1 MIKFIRD
8 FFAINGEIFYT
19 LLFKFCS
26 LISNT
31 LVFFSIIKIFTPIEQ
46 GLYFVFLSIAAMNV
60 CFELGFTT
68 VMYQF
73 FAHSRVNLIICKN
86 GVSGARKNLVEFANY
101 FKFGVMWIFI
111 VSCIASLSLFY
122 VGKFILFKNVYE
134 IGILKMWTPYVICN
148 SFLLITLFF
157 LSFLESI
164 GFYKTVFKFRAFQI
178 ILLNSCL
185 ILLLF
190 FGYHLYSLF
199 LTALLNLFTVV
210 VWGFY
215 NYRNLIVSLIKI
227 PNKIR
232 FLPYFF
238 RIWPM
243 LSRLSISWVSGYI
256 GGQMIVPL
264 TSYFKGPELA
274 GKLGLSMAILSII
287 FGFSS
292 SWIGS
297 HLRKFSEYFKLNM
310 LDKILSKYHVLKR
323 NGLFFLLISI
333 ISAITSLLVLSVC
346 NFSVGKRFLD
356 LIDFSILSLSMIFS
370 YLQYCEASL
379 VRAFKKEPFFILYV
393 ITALIVLLIQVVSLY
408 FFDISTYILFYLIAN
423 ALAYFLHNYLFKAYL
438 KSRVIV

>member
-8 FFAINGEIFYT
+8 FFAINDEIFFT

-26 LISNT
+26 LLTNT
-31 LVFFSIIKIFTPIEQ
+31 LVFFSIVKIFTPIEQ

-60 CFELGFTT
+60 CLELGFTT

-73 FAHSRVNLIICKN
+73 FSHSRVNLIINKN

-122 VGKFILFKNVYE
+122 VGKFILLKNVYE
-134 IGILKMWTPYVICN
+134 IDVLNMWTPYIICN
-148 SFLLITLFF
+148 SFLLITLFL

-178 ILLNSCL
+178 ILLNSCF

-210 VWGFY
+210 TWVFY
-215 NYRNLIVSLIKI
+215 NYRNLIKSLIKI
-227 PNKIR
+227 RNKVT
-232 FLPYFF
+232 FLPYFL

-243 LSRLSISWVSGYI
+243 FSRLSVGWISGFI

-274 GKLGLSMAILSII
+274 GKIGLSFSILTII

-292 SWIGS
+292 SWIAS
-297 HLRKFSEYFKLNM
+297 HQRKFSGYFRLNT
-310 LDKILSKYHVLKR
+310 LNKILPKFYELKR
-323 NGLFFLLISI
+323 KGLLFLLISI
-333 ISAITSLLVLSVC
+333 ISTIISLLVMNVC
-346 NFSVGKRFLD
+346 NFSVSERFLD
-356 LIDFSILSLSMIFS
+356 HTDFLILSLSFIFL
-370 YLQYCEASL
+370 YLQFCEASL
-379 VRAFKKEPFFILYV
+379 VRAFKTEPFLTLYLA
-393 ITALIVLLIQVVSLY
+393 TALITLFIQAFSLY
-408 FFDISTYILFYLIAN
+408 FFDIRSYMVFYLIIN

-438 KSRVIV
+438 KSRLIV